1 MINRSAVVN
10 MPVSVSLAGKGQA
23 IILSN
28 RVRKPLLRATHARS
42 AKSLAVLIVFL
53 SAGCV
58 PSQAALKTINGPQGG
73 KITYGQVEEAKN
85 EPGAMLAVLR
95 LLESQ
100 YGSRPRLSQF
110 FEAKGTQSVAAFF
123 GVNRSSGVPVEGMLI
138 VTKTTTDHVEAAAV
152 YDDAP
157 HFNTSYNPMMKT
169 LMTVWHPLAAAS
181 NQGSGGGAIAPLHK
195 SFTKDRTAS
204 IDLPDG
210 WNISPNSG
218 GGSIFAQGPNGEVAE
233 VGFTVGASD
242 LNNPRARQTYETVK
256 RGGLRGT
263 AYANAIYYTL
273 TPDLGKDF
281 VDLMTLN
288 LKRKNQQPA
297 SFQIAS
303 ARAVQSPARYHCAR
317 IDGQYD
323 GKDGKG
329 PMEMHTIFCIGP
341 EGPASGGFLA
351 IADYTF
357 VPMALA
363 EKERA
368 TLAAVLGSIQVDQ
381 AAVQRQAGALAAP
394 AIAQIHE
401 IGRMVDQR
409 IAAAHG
415 AQEIHNSAV
424 YQHWDDIDR
433 RSKAFSD
440 YTLGYTVLRT
450 QDNQY
455 HGTFWNEDANRLM
468 QQFPGVFE
476 AVTTPELVKGVD
488 Y

>member
-1 MINRSAVVN
+1 MLNQSVN
-10 MPVSVSLAGKGQA
+10 SPVSVPLTEKGTGHHSFEQSSDA
-23 IILSN
+23 
-28 RVRKPLLRATHARS
+28 ATYARGV
-42 AKSLAVLIVFL
+42 KSLAVWAVFL
-53 SAGCV
+53 CAGCV
-58 PSQAALKTINGPQGG
+58 QSQAALKTINGPQGG

-85 EPGAMLAVLR
+85 EPAAIVAILR
-95 LLESQ
+95 LMQSQ

-123 GVNRSSGVPVEGMLI
+123 GINRSNGVPVEGVLI
-138 VTKTTTDHVEAAAV
+138 VTKATTDDVEAAAV
-152 YDDAP
+152 YDDAS
-157 HFNTSYNPMMKT
+157 HFNISYNPMMKT
-169 LMTVWHPLAAAS
+169 LMSVWHPLAAAS
-181 NQGSGGGAIAPLHK
+181 NQGSGGAAAPLHK

-218 GGSIFAQGPNGEVAE
+218 GGSILAQGPNGEVAE
-233 VGFTVGASD
+233 VGFTVGATD
-242 LNNPRARQTYETVK
+242 LNNPRGRQTYETVR

-263 AYANAIYYTL
+263 AYANAIYYQL
-273 TPDLGKDF
+273 TQDLGKDF
-281 VDLMTLN
+281 VDLMALN
-288 LKRKNQQPA
+288 LEKRNQHPG
-297 SFQIAS
+297 SYQIAG
-303 ARAVQSPARYHCAR
+303 ARAVQSPAGYHCAR
-317 IDGQYD
+317 IDGQFDAND
-323 GKDGKG
+323 GKA
-329 PMEMHTIFCIGP
+329 PREMHAIFCIGP
-341 EGPASGGFLA
+341 EGPASGAFLA
-351 IADYTF
+351 ITDYTL

-368 TLAAVLGSIQVDQ
+368 TMAAVLASIQVDQ

-401 IGRMVDQR
+401 IGRIVDQR
-409 IAAAHG
+409 IAAAHQ

-455 HGTFWNEDANRLM
+455 HGTFWNEDANRLL
-468 QQFPGVFE
+468 QQFPGAFE
-476 AVTTPELVKGVD
+476 AVTTPELIKGLD

>member
-1 MINRSAVVN
+1 M
-10 MPVSVSLAGKGQA
+10 
-23 IILSN
+23 
-28 RVRKPLLRATHARS
+28 
-42 AKSLAVLIVFL
+42 KSLAVCVVFL
-53 SAGCV
+53 CAGCV
-58 PSQAALKTINGPQGG
+58 QSRAALKTINGPQGG
-73 KITYGQVEEAKN
+73 KITYGQVEEAKD
-85 EPGAMLAVLR
+85 EPGAIVAVLR
-95 LLESQ
+95 LMASQ

-138 VTKTTTDHVEAAAV
+138 VTKATTDHVEAAAV
-152 YDDAP
+152 YDDASR
-157 HFNTSYNPMMKT
+157 FNASYNPLMKT
-169 LMTVWHPLAAAS
+169 LMSVWHPLAAAS
-181 NQGSGGGAIAPLHK
+181 NQGSGGRAVAPLHK
-195 SFTKDRTAS
+195 SFTKDRTVS

-210 WNISPNSG
+210 WNMAPSSG
-218 GGSIFAQGPNGEVAE
+218 GGSIFAQGSNGEVAE
-233 VGFTVGASD
+233 VGFTVGATD
-242 LNNPRARQTYETVK
+242 LNNPRARQTYETVQ

-263 AYANAIYYTL
+263 AYANAIYYPL
-273 TPDLGKDF
+273 SQDLGKDF

-288 LKRKNQQPA
+288 LQKRNQQPG
-297 SFQIAS
+297 SYKIAS
-303 ARAVQSPARYHCAR
+303 DRAVQSPAGYHCAR
-317 IDGQYD
+317 IDGQFD
-323 GKDGKG
+323 SKDGKG
-329 PMEMHTIFCIGP
+329 PREMHTIFCIGP
-341 EGPASGGFLA
+341 EGPASGSFLG
-351 IADYTF
+351 IADYTL

-368 TLAAVLGSIQVDQ
+368 MMAAVLASIQVDQ

-394 AIAQIHE
+394 AIAKIHE
-401 IGRMVDQR
+401 IGKMVDQR
-409 IAAAHG
+409 VAAAHQ

-468 QQFPGVFE
+468 QQFPGAFE
-476 AVTTPELVKGVD
+476 VVTTPELIKGLD